1 MGSPSIYNAGPP
13 GKSLQLIRPIILLS
27 VLIAFCSLK
36 MRAMSN
42 EVESWDES
50 LSDWYSRDTFTVW
63 MDPGI
68 NDLAFYKAKNHLL
81 FWGVGVKFGVI

>member
-1 MGSPSIYNAGPP
+1 
-13 GKSLQLIRPIILLS
+13 
-27 VLIAFCSLK
+27 
-36 MRAMSN
+36 MSN

-81 FWGVGVKFGVI
+81 FWGVGIKFGVI